1 MKKRL
6 LIALTICIMVAVLAA
21 TLVACD
27 DSTTQS
33 TTPKAYSVQ
42 APPTSDI
49 YTVSGLPAEAAA
61 GDTVTFTV
69 TLTAPDD
76 SLIEEVILRPTFEP
90 DSTLEGNADGEY
102 SFVMPASPVE
112 IIIEAKLFE
121 EVTSDGNFAH
131 YAASNPSVIAKNS
144 GTVSLLVNFTANY
157 MNIMKNSIVVSDE
170 SVIPA
175 SAITVRKVT
184 ASTSNSIVGANVMID
199 TAAVNAGSTWIE
211 MHFESG
217 NTSAEGTICVRI
229 TVQDGVIQVEK
240 WTETVILDLFGLD
253 GIEERQFG
261 VTFSD
266 RDYMTG
272 TDAKQYQTFS
282 PLTVDEDGKVE
293 LEIEYAAG
301 HAYTVAL
308 GMLKDDG
315 SGLYESTQ
323 YAFDETVTGG
333 SSQTGFTGYMQ
344 GELTFRANG
353 ETITLKARLA

>member
-6 LIALTICIMVAVLAA
+6 LTALTICILVAVLAA

-33 TTPKAYSVQ
+33 TAPKAYSVQ

-49 YTVSGLPAEAAA
+49 YTVSGLPAEAAE
-61 GDTVTFTV
+61 GDTVTFTI

-76 SLIEEVILRPTFEP
+76 SLIEEVILRPTFEL

-121 EVTSDGNFAH
+121 EITSDGNFAH
-131 YAASNPSVIAKNS
+131 YASSNPSVIAKNS

-240 WTETVILDLFGLD
+240 WTETVILDLSGLD

-261 VTFSD
+261 VTFFD

-272 TDAKQYQTFS
+272 TDARNRVRSGPCLHRRARHAERRRKRA
-282 PLTVDEDGKVE
+282 LRVHTVRFLRNRHGRLQPDRVHG
-293 LEIEYAAG
+293 IHAG
-301 HAYTVAL
+301 RTHL
-308 GMLKDDG
+308 PCERRNNHPQ
-315 SGLYESTQ
+315 S
-323 YAFDETVTGG
+323 ETGVDPEVRTHD
-333 SSQTGFTGYMQ
+333 
-344 GELTFRANG
+344 
-353 ETITLKARLA
+353 

>member
-6 LIALTICIMVAVLAA
+6 LIALTICILVAVLAA

-76 SLIEEVILRPTFEP
+76 SLIEEVILRPTFEL

-157 MNIMKNSIVVSDE
+157 MTIMKNSIVVSDE

-199 TAAVNAGSTWIE
+199 TAAANAGSTWIE

-240 WTETVILDLFGLD
+240 WTETVILDLSGLD

-323 YAFDETVTGG
+323 YAFHETVTGG

>member
-6 LIALTICIMVAVLAA
+6 LTALTICILVAVLAA
-21 TLVACD
+21 TLIACD

-33 TTPKAYSVQ
+33 TAPKAYSVQ

-69 TLTAPDD
+69 TLTAPD
-76 SLIEEVILRPTFEP
+76 
-90 DSTLEGNADGEY
+90 
-102 SFVMPASPVE
+102 
-112 IIIEAKLFE
+112 
-121 EVTSDGNFAH
+121 
-131 YAASNPSVIAKNS
+131 
-144 GTVSLLVNFTANY
+144 
-157 MNIMKNSIVVSDE
+157 E

-199 TAAVNAGSTWIE
+199 TAAANAGSTWIE

-240 WTETVILDLFGLD
+240 WTETVILDLSGLD

-323 YAFDETVTGG
+323 YAFYETVTGG

>member
-6 LIALTICIMVAVLAA
+6 LIALTICILVAVLAA

-33 TTPKAYSVQ
+33 TAPKAYSVQ

-76 SLIEEVILRPTFEP
+76 SLIEEVILHPTFEL

-157 MNIMKNSIVVSDE
+157 MTILKNSIVVSDE

-240 WTETVILDLFGLD
+240 WTETVILDLSGLV
-253 GIEERQFG
+253 GIKERQFG

-323 YAFDETVTGG
+323 YAFGETVTGG
-333 SSQTGFTGYMQ
+333 SSQTGFTGYTQ

-353 ETITLKARLA
+353 ETITLEAELA

>member
-6 LIALTICIMVAVLAA
+6 LIALTICILVAVLAA
-21 TLVACD
+21 TLIACD

-33 TTPKAYSVQ
+33 TAPKAYSVQ

-76 SLIEEVILRPTFEP
+76 SLIEEVILRPTFEL

-175 SAITVRKVT
+175 RAITVRNVT

-240 WTETVILDLFGLD
+240 WTETVILDLSELV

-261 VTFSD
+261 VTFFD

-272 TDAKQYQTFS
+272 TDAKQNQTFR
-282 PLTVDEDGKVE
+282 PLTIDEDGKAE

-333 SSQTGFTGYMQ
+333 SSQTGFTGYTQ

>member
-6 LIALTICIMVAVLAA
+6 LIALTICILVAVLAA

-33 TTPKAYSVQ
+33 TAPKAYSVQ

-76 SLIEEVILRPTFEP
+76 SLIEEVILRPTFEL

-240 WTETVILDLFGLD
+240 WTETVILDLSELD

-261 VTFSD
+261 VTFFD
-266 RDYMTG
+266 EDYMTG
-272 TDAKQYQTFS
+272 TDAKQNQTFS
-282 PLTVDEDGKVE
+282 PFTVDEDGKAE

-315 SGLYESTQ
+315 SGLYEPTQ
-323 YAFDETVTGG
+323 YAFDETATGG

-353 ETITLKARLA
+353 ETITLKARPA

>member
-6 LIALTICIMVAVLAA
+6 LIALTICILVAVLAA

-33 TTPKAYSVQ
+33 TAPKAYSVQ

-76 SLIEEVILRPTFEP
+76 SLIEEVILHPTFEL

-184 ASTSNSIVGANVMID
+184 ASTSNSIVGANVM
-199 TAAVNAGSTWIE
+199 STPP
-211 MHFESG
+211 
-217 NTSAEGTICVRI
+217 
-229 TVQDGVIQVEK
+229 Q
-240 WTETVILDLFGLD
+240 
-253 GIEERQFG
+253 
-261 VTFSD
+261 
-266 RDYMTG
+266 
-272 TDAKQYQTFS
+272 
-282 PLTVDEDGKVE
+282 
-293 LEIEYAAG
+293 
-301 HAYTVAL
+301 
-308 GMLKDDG
+308 
-315 SGLYESTQ
+315 
-323 YAFDETVTGG
+323 
-333 SSQTGFTGYMQ
+333 
-344 GELTFRANG
+344 
-353 ETITLKARLA
+353 

>member
-6 LIALTICIMVAVLAA
+6 LIALTICILVAVLAA

-33 TTPKAYSVQ
+33 TAPKAYSVQ

-76 SLIEEVILRPTFEP
+76 SLIEEVILSPTFEL

-157 MNIMKNSIVVSDE
+157 MTILKNSIVVSDE

-240 WTETVILDLFGLD
+240 WTETVILDLSELV

-261 VTFSD
+261 VTFFD

-272 TDAKQYQTFS
+272 TDAKQNQTFR
-282 PLTVDEDGKVE
+282 PLTIDEDGKAE

-315 SGLYESTQ
+315 SGLYEPTQ

>member
-6 LIALTICIMVAVLAA
+6 LTALTICILVAVLAA

-33 TTPKAYSVQ
+33 TAPKAYSVQ

-76 SLIEEVILRPTFEP
+76 SLIEEVILHPTFEL

-157 MNIMKNSIVVSDE
+157 MNNMKNSIVVSDE

-211 MHFESG
+211 MRFESG

-240 WTETVILDLFGLD
+240 WTETVILDLSELV

-261 VTFSD
+261 VTFFD
-266 RDYMTG
+266 EDYMTG
-272 TDAKQYQTFS
+272 TDAKQNQTFR
-282 PLTVDEDGKVE
+282 PLTIDENGKAE

-315 SGLYESTQ
+315 SGLYEPTQ

>member
-1 MKKRL
+1 M
-6 LIALTICIMVAVLAA
+6 T
-21 TLVACD
+21 
-27 DSTTQS
+27 
-33 TTPKAYSVQ
+33 
-42 APPTSDI
+42 
-49 YTVSGLPAEAAA
+49 
-61 GDTVTFTV
+61 
-69 TLTAPDD
+69 
-76 SLIEEVILRPTFEP
+76 
-90 DSTLEGNADGEY
+90 
-102 SFVMPASPVE
+102 
-112 IIIEAKLFE
+112 
-121 EVTSDGNFAH
+121 
-131 YAASNPSVIAKNS
+131 
-144 GTVSLLVNFTANY
+144 
-157 MNIMKNSIVVSDE
+157 IMKNSIVVSDE

-240 WTETVILDLFGLD
+240 WTETVILDLSGLD

-282 PLTVDEDGKVE
+282 PLTVDEDGKAE

-323 YAFDETVTGG
+323 YAFYETVTGG